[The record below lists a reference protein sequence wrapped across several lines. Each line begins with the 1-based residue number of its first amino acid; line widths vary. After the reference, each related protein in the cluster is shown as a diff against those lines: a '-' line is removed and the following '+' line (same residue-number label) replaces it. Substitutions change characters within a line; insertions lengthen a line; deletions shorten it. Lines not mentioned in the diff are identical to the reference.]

1 MVRIE
6 TNGALEAKRLES
18 VIDTILSE
26 MKSVAVVGI
35 SDKPERPSH
44 AVARFLKEKGFRIIP
59 VNPLLTEVLGEKA
72 YKSLADIPG
81 KVDLVDVFRKS
92 ADVPPIAEE
101 AVRSGARFFW
111 MQEGVVNEEAR
122 ERLEGAG
129 IPVVMDRCVKKELEK
144 RGR

>member
-1 MVRIE
+1 MDALIDRIL
-6 TNGALEAKRLES
+6 AEAR
-18 VIDTILSE
+18 T
-26 MKSVAVVGI
+26 VAVVGI
-35 SDKPERPSH
+35 SDKPDRPSH
-44 AVARFLKEKGFRIIP
+44 VVARYLKERGYRIIP
-59 VNPLLTEVLGEKA
+59 VNPALKDVLGEKA
-72 YKSLADIPG
+72 YPSLSEVPEP
-81 KVDLVDVFRKS
+81 VDLVDVFRKS